1 MNNTLLN
8 KNERIDDLHLNNLKL
23 IQNPNQ
29 FCFGVDAV
37 LLAHFASKGI
47 KSGSR
52 TMDMCA
58 VTV

>member
-37 LLAHFASKGI
+37 LLSHFSSKGI
-47 KSGSR
+47 KSGS
-52 TMDMCA
+52 
-58 VTV
+58 